1 MTKQE
6 RYDLYQRAVE
16 KWGEDSQF
24 DQMIEEMAELTVA
37 LNKFKRAKHFVAQ
50 KKEGVLENIYEE
62 LADVKMCLEQMEWI
76 FGEENVNSTLEEKFK
91 KFIKQLNE

>member
-62 LADVKMCLEQMEWI
+62 LADVKVLGSFSPLLSCKL
-76 FGEENVNSTLEEKFK
+76 LK
-91 KFIKQLNE
+91 KGC

>member
-1 MTKQE
+1 MTKKQ
-6 RYDLYQRAVE
+6 RYDLYVRAIE

-37 LNKFKRAKHFVAQ
+37 LNKFKRAKNSIAQ

-62 LADVKMCLEQMEWI
+62 LADVKMCLEQMEMI
-76 FGEENVNSTLEEKFK
+76 FGEQNVSKILDKKFE